1 MSDDTE
7 KLQQTVYRLR
17 EAIDILE
24 RATPIVGAVAPGG
37 LESLLQEAFTRFV
50 ERAGRYELESTGD
63 AEREAVRAAVEPLA
77 RRVLGVETSVDDL
90 WRNYCEELAT
100 KSPEDAFRK
109 VVTRVVAAVGP
120 ARRQRLALKQM
131 AELLNTTESADACVK
146 QVWKI
151 LLEVGAEPLTEPLQS
166 TVLVKDA
173 PTADAGRSGL
183 TEEQAQTARFEPLIA
198 AWLAYFDAMD
208 RQNASGKAADAQIV
222 RELRAKANS
231 NDRRA
236 ADVIYQIALA
246 RHRASRGETGP

>member
-50 ERAGRYELESTGD
+50 ERVGRYELESTGD

-183 TEEQAQTARFEPLIA
+183 TEEQARA
-198 AWLAYFDAMD
+198 AAES
-208 RQNASGKAADAQIV
+208 QEIADAAEKLLESLGEYIRQSMHAN
-222 RELRAKANS
+222 REWSEGIRAIE
-231 NDRRA
+231 A
-236 ADVIYQIALA
+236 ALLA
-246 RHRASRGETGP
+246 RKKRLFHASRGETGP